1 MLQKNII
8 FVQDLQRYTFPNAI
22 DSCEISIDE
31 KCLNLRPIIKK

>member
-8 FVQDLQRYTFPNAI
+8 FLQHLQRHTFQDAI